1 MHTLEL
7 ALQQEL
13 EVCSEII
20 KEGREF
26 QKEQG
31 FVQWTDDYPS
41 KETIQSDIESGTG
54 YIVKADGQIAGYLCI
69 DFSGEPAY
77 EAIEGKWKSDGPYA
91 VVHRM
96 AFSKNFRGTGL
107 SDITFR
113 LTEELCARRQV
124 HSIKVDTDFQNERMQ
139 HILKKNGF
147 EQCGI
152 IVFQGSGKLA
162 FEKLF

>member
-41 KETIQSDIESGTG
+41 KETIQSDIESGKG

-77 EAIEGKWKSDGPYA
+77 EAIEGK
-91 VVHRM
+91 
-96 AFSKNFRGTGL
+96 
-107 SDITFR
+107 
-113 LTEELCARRQV
+113 
-124 HSIKVDTDFQNERMQ
+124 
-139 HILKKNGF
+139 
-147 EQCGI
+147 
-152 IVFQGSGKLA
+152 
-162 FEKLF
+162 